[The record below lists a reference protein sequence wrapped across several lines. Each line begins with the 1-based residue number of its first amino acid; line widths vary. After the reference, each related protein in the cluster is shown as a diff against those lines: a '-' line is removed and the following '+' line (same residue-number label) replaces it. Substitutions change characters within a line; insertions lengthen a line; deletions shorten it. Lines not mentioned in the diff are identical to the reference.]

1 MSARFSFACL
11 LPLLLLMGCLGSA
24 RTEDLLHARLRAQQQ
39 QLLETKSSVDELT
52 AALQKSRRET
62 ETLRT
67 ELARVESGDLKTVSG
82 EGVIPV
88 SAIKI
93 NSMLTAGMDK
103 NGIKGDDTLVVNF
116 APYDDDGEMVKLHG
130 TVDIVAMDPQLPE
143 GEQIIARWSFAPE
156 ETRQHWVRGF
166 LGSGYQFSLPWSDPP
181 QHDELVLHVR
191 LRTPSDREFVAT
203 QVVRI
208 EPEIVTANGRTTETV
223 RRPLLETERDE
234 KLPTS
239 SGRGV
244 IRESTNWTESTM
256 PVRR

>member
-1 MSARFSFACL
+1 MSARFTFASL
-11 LPLLLLMGCLGSA
+11 LPLLSRMGCLGSA
-24 RTEDLLHARLRAQQQ
+24 RTEDLLHARLREQQQ
-39 QLLETKSSVDELT
+39 QLLETKSNVDELT
-52 AALQKSRRET
+52 ASLQKSRRET

-67 ELARVESGDLKTVSG
+67 ELARVESGELKTVSG
-82 EGVIPV
+82 ECVIPV

-103 NGIKGDDTLVVNF
+103 NAIKGDDTLVVNF

-143 GEQIIARWSFAPE
+143 GEQVIARWSFAPE

-166 LGSGYQFSLPWSDPP
+166 LGSGYQFTLTWPDPP

-203 QVVRI
+203 QVVRVV
-208 EPEIVTANGRTTETV
+208 PEVVTANAQTTETV
-223 RRPLLETERDE
+223 RRPLLEMERSE
-234 KLPTS
+234 KLPAT